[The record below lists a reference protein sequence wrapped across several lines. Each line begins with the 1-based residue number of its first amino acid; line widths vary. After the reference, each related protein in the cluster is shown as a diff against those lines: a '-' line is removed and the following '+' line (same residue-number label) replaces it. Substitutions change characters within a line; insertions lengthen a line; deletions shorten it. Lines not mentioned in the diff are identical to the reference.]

1 MRSSLDAMM
10 ILTIRTRTTS
20 PTMMRTVAMEK
31 VRTKRVSGGDG
42 DDDDN
47 GEKDNTKIKRTL

>member
-1 MRSSLDAMM
+1 
-10 ILTIRTRTTS
+10 
-20 PTMMRTVAMEK
+20 MEK

-47 GEKDNTKIKRTL
+47 GEKDNTKIKRTLQRGKLTTNKTYDDNDN